1 MQHDSLTSTFLFPG
15 QGAYLAG
22 VFSASRQAFPV
33 IADELSQVDEYSL
46 RAGGPAVTSLLTD
59 PASPTLDRLLENDV
73 PALSLAIFAS
83 QIVAARLCQEE
94 FGLSPA
100 LLVGHSF
107 GEFAALVVSGALT
120 LEEGVTL
127 VVARD
132 RALRAS
138 GASGG
143 MVAVEAGFRRVEHLV
158 AAVADRSLTIAAD
171 NAYDQV
177 VVSGTATAVA
187 HLAAVAGALGVK
199 ATVLRVPYPFHNHQ
213 LLGRANEL
221 FARTV
226 TTITPR
232 VPRIAV
238 HSPVLGRRVET
249 PEDVLE
255 VLSSHLVRPVRF
267 LDALHTIRGE
277 GETRF
282 VECGARSTLVDLA
295 TTTLAGIST
304 SAPFRRRADDT
315 GVLAEVRALDAG
327 AGTARPAPAPV
338 TGSSAA
344 SALATPA
351 PVPSPQAATSAPV
364 AVTPAPA
371 PAEPVVEPVPAQRA
385 TSASSEPAGEEGG
398 LVETKVLGE
407 LKTLYADAVGYPADV
422 FEDNVELEADLGIDS
437 IRQTELLQRARKR
450 YDVPEAD
457 HIRITD
463 YTTLESIA
471 GLIVELSHQG
481 ARV

>member
-22 VFSASRQAFPV
+22 VFSACREAFPV

-46 RAGGPAVTSLLTD
+46 RAGGPAVASLLTD

-83 QIVAARLCQEE
+83 QIVAARLCREE

-158 AAVADRSLTIAAD
+158 AAVADRSLSIAAD

-177 VVSGTATAVA
+177 VVSGTTTAVA

-249 PEDVLE
+249 PGDVLE

-282 VECGARSTLVDLA
+282 AECGARSTLVDLA

-327 AGTARPAPAPV
+327 AETARPMPDPQPAAPAPV
-338 TGSSAA
+338 PAA
-344 SALATPA
+344 QVPTP
-351 PVPSPQAATSAPV
+351 APV
-364 AVTPAPA
+364 AVTPA

-385 TSASSEPAGEEGG
+385 TSASGEPAGEEGG

>member
-1 MQHDSLTSTFLFPG
+1 MQAKSLSSTFLFPG

-22 VFSASRQAFPV
+22 VFGASGTAFPA
-33 IADELSQVDEYSL
+33 IAAELTQMDEYSL

-59 PASPTLDRLLENDV
+59 TASPTLDHLLESDV

-83 QIVAARLCQEE
+83 QVVAARLYQEE
-94 FGLSPA
+94 FGLSPT

-143 MVAVEAGFRRVEHLV
+143 MVAIEAGCRRVEHLV
-158 AAVADRSLTIAAD
+158 AAMADRSLAVAAD
-171 NAYDQV
+171 NAYDQT
-177 VVSGTATAVA
+177 VVSGSESAVA
-187 HLAAVAGALGVK
+187 RLADVARALGVK
-199 ATVLRVPYPFHNHQ
+199 ATVLRVPYPFHNHR
-213 LLGRANEL
+213 LLGQANEL

-226 TTITPR
+226 ATIAPR
-232 VPRIAV
+232 VPRISV
-238 HSPVLGRRVET
+238 YSPVLGRRVET
-249 PEDVLE
+249 PEDVVE
-255 VLSSHLVRPVRF
+255 VLSNHLVRPVRF
-267 LDALHTIRGE
+267 LGALHTIRAE

-295 TTTLAGIST
+295 ATTLAGIST
-304 SAPFRRRADDT
+304 SAPFRRRADDA
-315 GVLAEVRALDAG
+315 GVLAEVRVLDAG
-327 AGTARPAPAPV
+327 VETKRQATAAPAPV
-338 TGSSAA
+338 AA
-344 SALATPA
+344 APVAPA
-351 PVPSPQAATSAPV
+351 PVAPEPV
-364 AVTPAPA
+364 AS
-371 PAEPVVEPVPAQRA
+371 VEPVPVEPLPAQRV
-385 TSASSEPAGEEGG
+385 TSAASETGDGEGE
-398 LVETKVLGE
+398 LSETEVLGE

-422 FEDNVELEADLGIDS
+422 FEAGVELEADLGIDS

-471 GLIVELSHQG
+471 GLIVELNHQG
-481 ARV
+481 AQV

>member
-1 MQHDSLTSTFLFPG
+1 M
-15 QGAYLAG
+15 
-22 VFSASRQAFPV
+22 
-33 IADELSQVDEYSL
+33 
-46 RAGGPAVTSLLTD
+46 
-59 PASPTLDRLLENDV
+59 
-73 PALSLAIFAS
+73 SLAIFAS
-83 QIVAARLCQEE
+83 QIVAARLYQEE

-100 LLVGHSF
+100 LLMGHSF

-138 GASGG
+138 GATGG
-143 MVAVEAGFRRVEHLV
+143 MVAIEAGFRRVENLV
-158 AAVADRSLTIAAD
+158 AAMADGSLTVAAD

-177 VVSGTATAVA
+177 VVSGSGQAVA
-187 HLAAVAGALGVK
+187 RLASVAGELGVK
-199 ATVLRVPYPFHNHQ
+199 ATVLRVPYPFHNRR
-213 LLGRANEL
+213 LLDGANEL

-226 TTITPR
+226 ATIVPR

-267 LDALHTIRGE
+267 LDALHAVRGE

-295 TTTLAGIST
+295 SATVAGIST
-304 SAPFRRRADDT
+304 SAPFRRRADHA
-315 GVLAEVRALDAG
+315 GVLAEVRRLEAG
-327 AGTARPAPAPV
+327 PDGSETAPAPAPV
-338 TGSSAA
+338 T
-344 SALATPA
+344 
-351 PVPSPQAATSAPV
+351 PVVP
-364 AVTPAPA
+364 TPAPA
-371 PAEPVVEPVPAQRA
+371 APVEPVPTQRV
-385 TSASSEPAGEEGG
+385 TSVSSETGDEGEG
-398 LVETKVLGE
+398 LSEPKVLDE

-422 FEDNVELEADLGIDS
+422 FETGVELEADLGIDS

-471 GLIVELSHQG
+471 GLIVELRHQG
-481 ARV
+481 ERV

>member
-1 MQHDSLTSTFLFPG
+1 MQKNPLTSTFLFPG

-22 VFSASRQAFPV
+22 VFSASRQDFPV
-33 IADELSQVDEYSL
+33 IAAELSQVDEYSL

-59 PASPTLDRLLENDV
+59 PSSPGLDRLLERDV

-83 QIVAARLCQEE
+83 QIVAARLYQEE
-94 FGLSPA
+94 FGLSPS

-120 LEEGVTL
+120 LEEGVAL

-143 MVAVEAGFRRVEHLV
+143 MVAIEAGFRRVEHLV
-158 AAVADRSLTIAAD
+158 AAMADRGLSIAAD

-177 VVSGTATAVA
+177 VVSGADSAVA
-187 HLAAVAGALGVK
+187 QLASVAGALGVK
-199 ATVLRVPYPFHNHQ
+199 ATVLRVPYPFHNQ
-213 LLGRANEL
+213 RLLGQANEL

-226 TTITPR
+226 SSITTR

-238 HSPVLGRRVET
+238 HSPVLGRRAET
-249 PEDVLE
+249 SADVAE

-267 LDALHTIRGE
+267 LDALHTIRAE

-282 VECGARSTLVDLA
+282 IECGARSTLVDLA
-295 TTTLAGIST
+295 AATVAGITT
-304 SAPFRRRADDT
+304 SAPFRRRADVT
-315 GVLAEVRALDAG
+315 SVLAEVRVLGAG
-327 AGTARPAPAPV
+327 AETARPA
-338 TGSSAA
+338 
-344 SALATPA
+344 
-351 PVPSPQAATSAPV
+351 
-364 AVTPAPA
+364 
-371 PAEPVVEPVPAQRA
+371 PVVEPVPAQRV
-385 TSASSEPAGEEGG
+385 TSAPSESVDDESG

-407 LKTLYADAVGYPADV
+407 LKTLYAEAVGYPADV
-422 FEDNVELEADLGIDS
+422 FEDEVELEADLGIDS

-471 GLIVELSHQG
+471 GLIVELSRQG
-481 ARV
+481 ERV

>member
-22 VFSASRQAFPV
+22 VFSASRQAFPA
-33 IADELSQVDEYSL
+33 IAAELSQVDEYSL

-127 VVARD
+127 VIARD
-132 RALRAS
+132 RALKAS

-158 AAVADRSLTIAAD
+158 AAMADSSLSIAAD

-177 VVSGTATAVA
+177 VVSGTAPAVA
-187 HLAAVAGALGVK
+187 RLATVAGALGVK
-199 ATVLRVPYPFHNHQ
+199 ATVLRVPYPFHNRR

-238 HSPVLGRRVET
+238 HSAVLGRRVQT

-267 LDALHTIRGE
+267 LDALHTVRAE

-295 TTTLAGIST
+295 TATVAGIST

-315 GVLAEVRALDAG
+315 GVLAEVRALGAG
-327 AGTARPAPAPV
+327 AETARPAPV
-338 TGSSAA
+338 TGSPASSAPA
-344 SALATPA
+344 APA
-351 PVPSPQAATSAPV
+351 PVPVEQAPAPAPV
-364 AVTPAPA
+364 AVAPAPA
-371 PAEPVVEPVPAQRA
+371 PAEPVPAQRA